1 MKNLLSIEQLTG
13 DEIKD
18 LLALGHK
25 LKGGTRPSRTP
36 APERPDLGAYFLQ
49 ILHPHP
55 RFL

>member
-18 LLALGHK
+18 LLALGHRQ
-25 LKGGTRPSRTP
+25 GGTRPSRTP
-36 APERPDLGAYFLQ
+36 SPEGADLGAHLFQ

>member
-25 LKGGTRPSRTP
+25 LKAERGHHERLPLKGQTWALILSKTTP
-36 APERPDLGAYFLQ
+36 P
-49 ILHPHP
+49 P
-55 RFL
+55 RV

>member
-25 LKGGTRPSRTP
+25 LKACLLYTSRCV
-36 APERPDLGAYFLQ
+36 
-49 ILHPHP
+49 
-55 RFL
+55 